1 MLEMI
6 ELRPFHEIFAPEFRQ
21 LTEDLTE
28 MALMAEEMFAASA
41 HALLARDR
49 SLALRV
55 AKSVGVYAAQ
65 DESGESLDSRVL
77 GLLHQRAGSAS
88 SVRLL
93 LLVQQS
99 AQELTRMGEHTRR
112 VAIHALALTEGVS
125 GLAALGHEVGGE
137 LLNFIRAVYF
147 QLRGCAEV
155 LSAPDRARAAQ
166 LAGANDSLQQMYLH
180 LVNELQEKM
189 KRDPDSALA
198 LTRLLFAAHEMKCIG
213 DRISAL
219 GGQVAAMVP
228 PAEPAV

>member
-49 SLALRV
+49 SLAFQV
-55 AKSVGVYAAQ
+55 ADCIGVYAVQ
-65 DESGESLDSRVL
+65 DESGESLNSRL
-77 GLLHQRAGSAS
+77 LSLLHQRAGLAS

-99 AQELTRMGEHTRR
+99 AQELERMGEHCRR
-112 VAIHALALTEGVS
+112 VAMHALALTDGAS

-137 LLNFIRAVYF
+137 LLNFIRAVSF
-147 QLRGCAEV
+147 QLRGSAEL
-155 LSAPDRARAAQ
+155 LSAPDRERAAQ
-166 LAGANDSLQQMYLH
+166 LVGANASLHQMYLH
-180 LVNELQEKM
+180 LVNELQEKIT
-189 KRDPDSALA
+189 RDSPSALA
-198 LTRLLFAAHEMKCIG
+198 LTRLLFAVHEMKCIG
-213 DRISAL
+213 DRVSNLAER
-219 GGQVAAMVP
+219 VAAMVAP
-228 PAEPAV
+228 TEPGA